1 MLLMSG
7 PKGTLVFIFNL
18 LHQESD
24 NHQTF
29 FIAFQPSAFSRLI
42 EYYSCLLTLSNT

>member
-1 MLLMSG
+1 MQNKRGAKGNILMSG

-29 FIAFQPSAFSRLI
+29 FIAFPVK
-42 EYYSCLLTLSNT
+42 EYIIDS